1 MAKKVEQSPT
11 YIEKK
16 FDSLKL
22 ANAYARENRYKWYT
36 STLVLANGVDGVK
49 QYAPGKSILV
59 AIVGETSI
67 VYYK

>member
-36 STLVLANGVDGVK
+36 STLNLQTGVDGVK
-49 QYAPGKSILV
+49 QFAPGKRILV
-59 AIVGETSI
+59 AMVDDTNVI
-67 VYYK
+67 YYK